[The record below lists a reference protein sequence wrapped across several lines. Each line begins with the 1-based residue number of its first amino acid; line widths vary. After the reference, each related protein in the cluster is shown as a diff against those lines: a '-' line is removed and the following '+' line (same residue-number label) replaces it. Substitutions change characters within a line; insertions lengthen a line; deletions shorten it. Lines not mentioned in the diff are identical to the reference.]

1 MEKWK
6 SLDFVGYS
14 NYSISSYGRIKNNTT
29 GRIWYGSKSGKYLG
43 FGARRDGREFYH
55 VHRLV
60 AMAFIPNPYNK
71 PQVDHINGDTHDNS
85 INNLR
90 WVTVKENM
98 NNPIYLNKCCSR
110 TLSETTRNKM
120 RIAKLGKKRGK
131 YKLKRFSGDT

>member
-60 AMAFIPNPYNK
+60 AIAFVPNPDNK
-71 PQVDHINGDTHDNS
+71 PYVDHKNGIQTDNRA
-85 INNLR
+85 NNLR
-90 WVTVKENM
+90 WCTCKEN
-98 NNPIYLNKCCSR
+98 LNFPLAKANRSGK
-110 TLSETTRNKM
+110 TVSDETKTKM
-120 RIAKLGKKRGK
+120 RIAHLGKKRGP
-131 YKLKRFSGDT
+131 YKKTNVCV

>member
-14 NYSISSYGRIKNNTT
+14 NYSISSYGRIKNNIT

-90 WVTVKENM
+90 WVTAKENT
-98 NNPIYLNKCCSR
+98 NNPICLQKFHDRIY
-110 TLSETTRNKM
+110 TETTRNKM
-120 RIAKLGKKRGK
+120 RIAKLGKKRGP
-131 YKLKRFSGDT
+131 YKKHHL